1 MDDKGTLRER
11 KQRRTRDAIVAAALG
26 LFAEHGF
33 DGVTVTDIAAR
44 AEVGRSTFF
53 RYFADKQEV
62 LFHDDGEMLGLMVEA
77 IGREA
82 ARRAPLG
89 GSLAAALA
97 AGRAGLLALTDYLRD
112 YSGWLEVRV
121 RLIES
126 HPDLRARTL
135 VKEQG
140 FVAAG
145 AAELVR
151 HGADPSVAAL
161 AAGFGLACFSAAQI
175 DALNAGRPL
184 AVTVDDMFRKLS
196 TLDADALRSYL
207 DGTA

>member
-11 KQRRTRDAIVAAALG
+11 KQRRTRDAIVAAALE
-26 LFAEHGF
+26 LFAERGF

-53 RYFADKQEV
+53 RYFTDKQEV

-140 FVAAG
+140 FVTAG
-145 AAELVR
+145 AAELAR
-151 HGADPSVAAL
+151 HGADPSIAAL
-161 AAGFGLACFSAAQI
+161 AAGFGLACFGVAQARALDSGQPLG
-175 DALNAGRPL
+175 DA
-184 AVTVDDMFRKLS
+184 VEEVFRQLS
-196 TLDADALRSYL
+196 TLDAAALRSYL
-207 DGTA
+207 DG